1 MLRRLVIAAIV
12 AYLFIGV
19 TYATWELVD
28 YDFFGPNDTLG
39 PPWAGPL
46 SFLAWFVAPALLWP
60 WNVIAFRGLSEILVV
75 FMYLVTVGVFYV
87 AASRRSAPRRLKSTY
102 PNTH

>member
-60 WNVIAFRGLSEILVV
+60 WNVIGFRGVPEILVACA
-75 FMYLVTVGVFYV
+75 YLATVGLVYL
-87 AASRRSAPRRLKSTY
+87 AASRRSAPRRLKSRH